1 MDSIKLSKFAETLV
15 ASEIVRLGA
24 AIKEKIRNG
33 EKIYNYT
40 IGDFDPHQFPIPQEL
55 EDEII
60 AAYKDHYTSYP
71 SAEGE
76 LDLRQAVSLYI
87 SDYLGLD
94 YKPEEVLIAAGG
106 RPLIYSLYKII
117 VDEGDKVIY
126 PVPSWNNNHYTN
138 FNKGIHIPVEATAE
152 NNFMPTAE
160 QLKPHVKGA
169 ALIAICSP
177 LNPTGTTFTKE
188 ELEKICDLV
197 IEENNSR
204 GKDEKKLYL
213 MFDQIYWTL
222 TYGQTKHYDPVSVR
236 PEMKK
241 YTIYIDGIS
250 KSFASTG
257 VRVGWALGPVE
268 VLTRMRSLNSHVG
281 SWAPMAEQKAVA
293 KFLNNRTAVDNYF
306 EHFKSEIIERLNGI
320 HKGLQEL
327 KANGFSVDSIA
338 PQAAIYLTMKV
349 DLKGKKT
356 AAGKLI
362 ENQAQV
368 TEFLLSEA
376 KLAIV
381 PFTAFGAGSTNPWYR
396 LSVGVC
402 KKEDIPVVLGNLK
415 SALETLS

>member
-33 EKIYNYT
+33 EQIYNYT
-40 IGDFDPHQFPIPQEL
+40 IGDFDPHEFPIPEVL
-55 EDEII
+55 EKEII
-60 AAYKDHYTSYP
+60 EAYKNNFTSYP

-76 LDLRQAVSLYI
+76 LDLRKAVSSYI

-138 FNKGIHIPVEATAE
+138 FNKGNHVAIEATAE

-169 ALIAICSP
+169 ALISVCSP
-177 LNPTGTTFTKE
+177 LNPTGTTFSKD
-188 ELEKICDLV
+188 ELEKICDLI

-204 GKDEKKLYL
+204 GKNEKKLYL

-222 TYGQTKHYDPVSVR
+222 TYGNTKHYDPVSVR
-236 PEMKK
+236 PAMKDF
-241 YTIYIDGIS
+241 TIYIDGIS

-257 VRVGWALGPVE
+257 VRVGWALGPTA
-268 VLTRMRSLNSHVG
+268 VLNRMRSLNSHIG

-293 KFLNNRTAVDNYF
+293 NFLNNRIEVEKYF
-306 EHFKSEIIERLNGI
+306 THFKSELAQRLNNIHEGI
-320 HKGLQEL
+320 QKL
-327 KANGFSVDSIA
+327 KKDGFSVDSIE
-338 PQAAIYLTMKV
+338 PQAAIYLTIKV
-349 DLKGKKT
+349 DLKNKKLPD
-356 AAGKLI
+356 GKLI
-362 ENQAQV
+362 ENQSQV
-368 TEFLLSEA
+368 TDFLLNDA

-381 PFTAFGAGSTNPWYR
+381 PFTAFGASGNSPWYR

-402 KKEDIPVVLGNLK
+402 KKQDIQIVLGNLK
-415 SALETLS
+415 NALDKIS